1 MKNRYKILTEDG
13 RLFAARQDVAAE
25 LEDERDLE
33 LTVEQEKAMI
43 AAGWIGERI
52 EPKEKKGG
60 K

>member
-1 MKNRYKILTEDG
+1 
-13 RLFAARQDVAAE
+13 LFAARQDVAAE